1 MPESLNNIALII
13 DAVFVIAF
21 AVIIIVNTVRGFVKA
36 FMQLGSSIVSMIF
49 AGLFSKKL
57 GAFLNERFLMD
68 WVNDKIADAILN
80 QLPQLDAIPDGVT
93 VTINDLLVSLTG
105 KFSLLL
111 SVAGVNM
118 AELSGAYGAMPA
130 TEENILLMVQH
141 IGGNLSSMLATGL
154 AFVLIF
160 VAGLILFAL
169 ITSLLN
175 AATNLPVLKT
185 ANRILGLVFG
195 VLIALVI
202 GSVCSF
208 VVTKAIEIVSIFSEE
223 VGTLHIVENS
233 YILRFFDK
241 YNLLTLLIDALLN

>member
-1 MPESLNNIALII
+1 M
-13 DAVFVIAF
+13 
-21 AVIIIVNTVRGFVKA
+21 
-36 FMQLGSSIVSMIF
+36 
-49 AGLFSKKL
+49 
-57 GAFLNERFLMD
+57 
-68 WVNDKIADAILN
+68 
-80 QLPQLDAIPDGVT
+80 
-93 VTINDLLVSLTG
+93 VSLTG

-185 ANRILGLVFG
+185 ANRILGFVFG